1 MTSVQTKSN
10 DRTMSTIPKR
20 RVAENVPLDGTESV
34 SWHIKSRDRVSLQI
48 EDDDTD
54 RPTTRVYHDEASGS
68 FSVEIPRHIAHA
80 MHMVGGEVEW
90 SLRHGNPTLTVASR
104 SSGGED
110 DE

>member
-10 DRTMSTIPKR
+10 DRIVSTIPKR
-20 RVAENVPLDGTESV
+20 RVAENVPLNGTESV
-34 SWHIKSRDRVSLQI
+34 SWHIESRDRVSLQV
-48 EDDDTD
+48 EDDTD
-54 RPTTRVYHDEASGS
+54 CPTTRVYHDEASGS
-68 FSVEIPRHIAHA
+68 FYVEIPTHIAHG

-90 SLRHGNPTLTVASR
+90 SLRRGNPTLTVASR